1 MLGFILTCF
10 VVGLIIVMLFTEE
23 GRGCLGGFVALIFIL
38 VAITALGGVVIFGA
52 LYLISSL

>member
-1 MLGFILTCF
+1 MLGFILACF

-23 GRGCLGGFVALIFIL
+23 GRGCLGALVGLIFIL
-38 VAITALGGVVIFGA
+38 LAITALGGAAIFGV